1 MTVPEMEKGVSLL
14 DVKWECGTT
23 RGLQVWVDLADRCN
37 VSVIW

>member
-23 RGLQVWVDLADRCN
+23 TGLQGL
-37 VSVIW
+37 SGFG